1 MNSLIIAAGA
11 AALFFLGYRFYGS
24 IVEKLYGVDPSRN
37 TPATEKYDGVDYV
50 PAKHWTVLF
59 GHHFSSIAGAAP
71 IIGPVL
77 ALAAW
82 GWVPTIAWIVLG
94 TILIGGVHDLGSLTA
109 SVRHGGS
116 SVAQVT
122 EELVSRRA
130 RILFSLFVW
139 LTLVLIIAVFAYL
152 CSDTLVKKNE
162 IVIPS
167 FGLIPVAL
175 LIGYLLYQRKA
186 AQVPTTILGVAL
198 LAAVMVLGRYV
209 PVNLGTKSL
218 QIWLLV
224 LLVYSVVASVVPVQI
239 LLQPR
244 DYLSAFLLFAGLV
257 LGYAGLVVS
266 HPTVKLPAFVAWKS
280 ASQGLLW
287 PFLFVTV
294 ACGAISGFHSL
305 VASGTTSKQLA
316 SETHA
321 RRIGYGAMVA
331 EGLVAALALL
341 VVAAGL
347 ASHESLAKILSP
359 KTGGGPI
366 QAFSEGFG
374 FVTKPILAGFGGLM
388 AVAILNAFI
397 LTTLDTA
404 TRITRYLTQELFG
417 LRNRVVATL
426 VPVVCAGWL
435 AWGGKWK
442 KIWPIFGASNQ
453 LVAAL
458 ALIVVTLWLLNQRK
472 LIRYTLYP
480 AIFMLA
486 TTIGSLIFG
495 LVKYCKGND
504 VLLAVI
510 SAVLLG
516 LSILLLAETVAAVLR
531 GRRDRKPAAASPP
544 AEQKQSG
551 AVE

>member
-1 MNSLIIAAGA
+1 MNSLMIAAGA
-11 AALFFLGYRFYGS
+11 GALFFLGYRFYGRV
-24 IVEKLYGVDPSRN
+24 IGRLYGTDPSRN

-82 GWVPTIAWIVLG
+82 GWAPTIAWIVLG
-94 TILIGGVHDLGSLTA
+94 TIFIGGVHDFGSLMA

-122 EELVSRRA
+122 EELVSKRA
-130 RILFSLFVW
+130 KVLFSLFVW

-152 CSDTLVKKNE
+152 CSDTLVTKNE

-167 FGLIPVAL
+167 LGLIPVAL
-175 LIGYLLYQRKA
+175 LIGYLLYQRKT
-186 AQVPTTILGVAL
+186 AQVPTTILGVGL
-198 LAAVMVLGRYV
+198 LVAVMALGSYV
-209 PVNLGTKSL
+209 PVNLGAKSL
-218 QIWLLV
+218 EIWLLV
-224 LLVYSVVASVVPVQI
+224 LLAYSVVASVVPVQI

-266 HPTVKLPAFVAWKS
+266 HPAVKLPAFVAWKS
-280 ASQGLLW
+280 ASQGLVW

-316 SETHA
+316 SEGHA
-321 RRIGYGAMVA
+321 RRIGYGGMVT
-331 EGLVAALALL
+331 EGLLAALALL

-347 ASHESLAKILSP
+347 ASHESLTEILTS
-359 KTGGGPI
+359 GGGPI
-366 QAFSEGFG
+366 RAFSEGFG
-374 FVTKPILAGFGGLM
+374 SVTKPILAGFGGLM
-388 AVAILNAFI
+388 AIAILNAFI

-417 LRNRVVATL
+417 VRNRLIATL
-426 VPVVCAGWL
+426 VPVVFAGWL

-458 ALIVVTLWLLNQRK
+458 ALIVVTLWLLSQRK

-495 LVKYCKGND
+495 LVKYCKGKD
-504 VLLAVI
+504 VLLAII
-510 SAVLLG
+510 SAVLIG
-516 LSILLLAETVAAVLR
+516 LSILLLAETVAAVRR
-531 GRRDRKPAAASPP
+531 GRRNS
-544 AEQKQSG
+544 
-551 AVE
+551 

>member
-11 AALFFLGYRFYGS
+11 GALFFLGYRFYGRV
-24 IVEKLYGVDPSRN
+24 IGRLYGTNPSRN

-71 IIGPVL
+71 IIGPIL

-94 TILIGGVHDLGSLTA
+94 TILIGGVHDFGSLMA
-109 SVRHGGS
+109 SVRHGGN
-116 SVAQVT
+116 SVAQVA
-122 EELVSRRA
+122 EKLISRRA
-130 RILFSLFVW
+130 KVLFSLFVW

-167 FGLIPVAL
+167 LGLIPVAL
-175 LIGYLLYQRKA
+175 LIGYLLYQRKT

-198 LAAVMVLGRYV
+198 LAGVMVLGSYV
-209 PVNLGTKSL
+209 PVNLGAKSL
-218 QIWLLV
+218 EIWLLV

-316 SETHA
+316 SEGHA
-321 RRIGYGAMVA
+321 RRIGYGGMVT
-331 EGLVAALALL
+331 EGLLAALALL

-347 ASHESLAKILSP
+347 ASHESLTEILTS
-359 KTGGGPI
+359 GGGPI
-366 QAFSEGFG
+366 PAFSEGFG
-374 FVTKPILAGFGGLM
+374 SVTKPILAGFGGLM
-388 AVAILNAFI
+388 AIAILNAFI

-417 LRNRVVATL
+417 VRNRLIATL

-458 ALIVVTLWLLNQRK
+458 ALIVVTLWLLSQRK

-504 VLLAVI
+504 VLLAII
-510 SAVLLG
+510 STVLLG
-516 LSILLLAETVAAVLR
+516 LSVLLLAETVAAVRR
-531 GRRDRKPAAASPP
+531 GRRDRESAAVSPL
-544 AEQKQSG
+544 AEQEKRGG
-551 AVE
+551 AE

>member
-11 AALFFLGYRFYGS
+11 GALFFLGYRFYGRV
-24 IVEKLYGVDPSRN
+24 IERLYGTNPSRN

-71 IIGPVL
+71 IIGPIL

-94 TILIGGVHDLGSLTA
+94 TILIGGVHDFGSLMA

-116 SVAQVT
+116 SVAQIT
-122 EELVSRRA
+122 EELISRRA
-130 RILFSLFVW
+130 RVLFSLFVW

-175 LIGYLLYQRKA
+175 LIGYLLYQRKT

-198 LAAVMVLGRYV
+198 LAGVMVLGSYV
-209 PVNLGTKSL
+209 PVNLGAKSL
-218 QIWLLV
+218 EIWLLV
-224 LLVYSVVASVVPVQI
+224 LLVYSVIASVVPVQI

-316 SETHA
+316 SEGHA
-321 RRIGYGAMVA
+321 RRIGYGGMVT
-331 EGLVAALALL
+331 EGLLAALALL

-347 ASHESLAKILSP
+347 ASHESLTEILTS
-359 KTGGGPI
+359 GGGPI
-366 QAFSEGFG
+366 PAFSEGFG
-374 FVTKPILAGFGGLM
+374 SVTKPILAGFGVLM
-388 AVAILNAFI
+388 AIAILNAFI

-417 LRNRVVATL
+417 VRNRLIATL

-458 ALIVVTLWLLNQRK
+458 ALIVVTLWLLSQRK

-495 LVKYCKGND
+495 FVKYCRDND
-504 VLLAVI
+504 VLLAII
-510 SAVLLG
+510 SAVLIG
-516 LSILLLAETVAAVLR
+516 LSLLLLAETVAAVRRGNR
-531 GRRDRKPAAASPP
+531 GRPSDAASFPP
-544 AEQKQSG
+544 LTDERRR
-551 AVE
+551 